1 MNIQAIL
8 TQEMHELRRCN
19 PAFHALLNQLLHH
32 KGGTGNY
39 SVDRHEWL
47 DENPFGIWR
56 SRTTVSGAN
65 RHEWLDEDPDIETLA
80 ARIQRGCEAAWKNE
94 SA

>member
-1 MNIQAIL
+1 MMNIQAII

-47 DENPFGIWR
+47 DE
-56 SRTTVSGAN
+56 
-65 RHEWLDEDPDIETLA
+65 DPDIETLA
-80 ARIQRGCEAAWKNE
+80 ARIQRDREPARKNE

>member
-1 MNIQAIL
+1 MNIQEML

-47 DENPFGIWR
+47 DE
-56 SRTTVSGAN
+56 
-65 RHEWLDEDPDIETLA
+65 DPDIETLA
-80 ARIQRGCEAAWKNE
+80 ARIQRGCEAAQKNE

>member
-8 TQEMHELRRCN
+8 TQEMHELRRRN

-32 KGGTGNY
+32 KDGKGNY

-47 DENPFGIWR
+47 D
-56 SRTTVSGAN
+56 
-65 RHEWLDEDPDIETLA
+65 DEPDIDTLA
-80 ARIQRGCEAAWKNE
+80 ARIQRNCETVQKNE

>member
-1 MNIQAIL
+1 MMNIQAII

-47 DENPFGIWR
+47 DE
-56 SRTTVSGAN
+56 
-65 RHEWLDEDPDIETLA
+65 DPDIETLA
-80 ARIQRGCEAAWKNE
+80 ARIQRGREAARKNE